1 MNTKTKYGGNITML
15 NKIILIGRLTQDPE
29 LKYTTSGHAV
39 TRMTIAVDR
48 NYKNKNGEKQ
58 TDFIPIITWNKLA
71 EIVAEHMKKGKLISA
86 TGSLEIRSYEKEG
99 SKRYIAEVIADDI
112 KFLDKKES

>member
-1 MNTKTKYGGNITML
+1 ML

-29 LKYTTSGHAV
+29 LKYTTNGHAV
-39 TRMTIAVDR
+39 TRMTIAVNR
-48 NYKNKNGEKQ
+48 NYKDNEGKKKV
-58 TDFIPIITWNKLA
+58 DFIPIIIWNKLA

-86 TGSLEIRSYEKEG
+86 SGSLEIRSYMQEG
-99 SKRYIAEVIADDI
+99 DKRYIAEVIADDI

>member
-1 MNTKTKYGGNITML
+1 ML

-29 LKYTTSGHAV
+29 LRYTTSGHAV

-48 NYKNKNGEKQ
+48 NYKDKEGKKKV
-58 TDFIPIITWNKLA
+58 DFIPIIVWNKLA
-71 EIVAEHMKKGKLISA
+71 EIVAEYMEKGKLISA
-86 TGSLEIRSYEKEG
+86 SGSLEIRSYQQEG

>member
-1 MNTKTKYGGNITML
+1 ML

-29 LKYTTSGHAV
+29 LRYTSTGFAV

-48 NYKNKNGEKQ
+48 NYKDKEGNKKV
-58 TDFIPIITWNKLA
+58 DFIPIICWNKLA
-71 EIVAEHMKKGKLISA
+71 EIVAEHMRKGKLLSVA
-86 TGSLEIRSYEKEG
+86 GSLEIRSYEQQGE
-99 SKRYIAEVIADDI
+99 KRYIAEVIAEDI